1 LQEAV
6 LTDTHTQLTILAD
19 ALTSVIDLADD
30 GAMPAHDFVEKV
42 ADLAAT
48 ALMAASTY
56 GPLPPPSRPADLAAR
71 AGEALR
77 RTNPE
82 RWPA

>member
-1 LQEAV
+1 M
-6 LTDTHTQLTILAD
+6 TDTHTQLTILAD
-19 ALTSVIDLADD
+19 ALTNVIDLAGD
-30 GAMPAHDFVEKV
+30 GANMPADDRVEKV

-48 ALMAASTY
+48 ALMAAATY

-77 RTNPE
+77 RTIPE
-82 RWPA
+82 RWPT

>member
-1 LQEAV
+1 MI
-6 LTDTHTQLTILAD
+6 DTHTQLIILAD
-19 ALTSVIDLADD
+19 ALTNVIDLAGD
-30 GAMPAHDFVEKV
+30 GANMQADELVEKV

-48 ALMAASTY
+48 ALMAAATY

-77 RTNPE
+77 RNSPE
-82 RWPA
+82 PWPK

>member
-1 LQEAV
+1 LI
-6 LTDTHTQLTILAD
+6 DTHTQLTILAD
-19 ALTSVIDLADD
+19 ALTNVIDLADD
-30 GAMPAHDFVEKV
+30 GAMPARDFVEKV

-48 ALMAASTY
+48 PLMAASTY

-77 RTNPE
+77 RPNPE
-82 RWPA
+82 RWPV